1 MSMGGKS
8 GMTLV
13 ELLVVLAILAS
24 LAVSVAVSSS
34 GMIDRARV
42 DETRRQ
48 GEAMRDALERA
59 DGLSVVSDLGPIFD
73 VETADES
80 VRDARNIARLGFLF
94 SPSNRFEITGG
105 GGAAQSA
112 AFKVVPQYS
121 IVECSLLPTN
131 FATLAEIAPARASKF
146 AAVTN
151 GLGNVA
157 LGCGWRGPYCRERV
171 RDEDGVLRDG
181 FGGLWECAVTSTN
194 CFLVSRGQDRAED
207 AADAA
212 KTWQERDQTFEVM
225 AGGNLVTL
233 AVSLDE
239 GGVVGSSGIVN
250 LYVFAYAPRLAIDDT
265 ADERAHVGVE
275 AVCRAFRNSPS
286 ATMTGL
292 SVGERVVFAVGEDA
306 DGRFYAARPQR
317 VVLRQGVNEILRLKV
332 CTKSE

>member
-1 MSMGGKS
+1 MDGKS

-24 LAVSVAVSSS
+24 LAASVAVSSS
-34 GMIDRARV
+34 GMMDRARAE
-42 DETRRQ
+42 ETRRQ

-80 VRDARNIARLGFLF
+80 VRNARNLARLGFLF
-94 SPSNRFEITGG
+94 SPSNRFEITVI

-112 AFKVVPQYS
+112 AFKVVPPYS
-121 IVECSLLPTN
+121 ICECSLLPTN
-131 FATLAEIAPARASKF
+131 FAALAGIDPARASTF
-146 AAVTN
+146 ATVTN

-171 RDEDGVLRDG
+171 RDADGLLRDG

-207 AADAA
+207 AVDAA

-225 AGGNLVTL
+225 AGGNLATL

-239 GGVVGSSGIVN
+239 SGVEVGGGIVN
-250 LYVFAYAPRLAIDDT
+250 LRVFAYAPRLAIDDT

-275 AVCRAFRNSPS
+275 AECRTFRNSPS
-286 ATMTGL
+286 AAMTGL
-292 SVGERVVFAVGEDA
+292 SVGERVIFAVGEDA
-306 DGRFYAARPQR
+306 EGRFYAARPQR
-317 VVLRQGVNEILRLKV
+317 IVLRHGVNELLRLKIANR
-332 CTKSE
+332 SE

>member
-1 MSMGGKS
+1 MRMDGKS

-24 LAVSVAVSSS
+24 LAASVAVSSS
-34 GMIDRARV
+34 GMMDRARAE
-42 DETRRQ
+42 ETRRQ

-80 VRDARNIARLGFLF
+80 VRNALNLARLGFLF
-94 SPSNRFEITGG
+94 SPSNRFETTGG
-105 GGAAQSA
+105 GGVAQSA
-112 AFKVVPQYS
+112 AFKVAPPYS
-121 IVECSLLPTN
+121 ICECSLLPTN
-131 FATLAEIAPARASKF
+131 FAALAGIDPARTSKF

-171 RDEDGVLRDG
+171 RGGDGLLRDG
-181 FGGLWECAVTSTN
+181 FGGLWECAVTATN

-207 AADAA
+207 AVDAA
-212 KTWQERDQTFEVM
+212 TTWQDRDQSFEVM

-233 AVSLDE
+233 AVSLDDSGIE
-239 GGVVGSSGIVN
+239 GVGIVN

-265 ADERAHVGVE
+265 ADESAHVGIE
-275 AVCRAFRNSPS
+275 AACCVFRNSPS
-286 ATMTGL
+286 AAMTGL
-292 SVGERVVFAVGEDA
+292 SVGERVIFAVGEDPE
-306 DGRFYAARPQR
+306 GRFYAARPQR
-317 VVLRQGVNEILRLKV
+317 IVLRHGVNELTRLKIA
-332 CTKSE
+332 TRSE